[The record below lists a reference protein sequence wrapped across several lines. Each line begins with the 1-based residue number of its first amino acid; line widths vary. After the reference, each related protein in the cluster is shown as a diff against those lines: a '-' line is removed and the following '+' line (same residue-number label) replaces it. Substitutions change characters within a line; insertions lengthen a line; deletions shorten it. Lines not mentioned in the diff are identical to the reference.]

1 MRAAAVASDHRKDP
15 SSDRA
20 LPTRAARKLTALRSP
35 IIGRLVRHGVAPYQF
50 RREEELSYYVDL
62 IVLGK
67 QKRLWGK
74 DLKRAIEQAETK
86 PAVGDLV
93 GVQLIARRAFTVTH
107 RERDAS
113 GRVISQ
119 TDREAHRNEWKL
131 EKVQYFSSRA
141 RAARLARDEQ
151 RDRAR
156 ALAEHPELKSTFLS
170 LRAAQALAE
179 QRLSDPSDRERFLQ
193 LVKEA
198 IHRSTINDAPLPEPR
213 LRKRERTPATP
224 ARPRRRDDP
233 TR

>member
-1 MRAAAVASDHRKDP
+1 MSAAAVERDDRKEAP
-15 SSDRA
+15 ADRA
-20 LPTRAARKLTALRSP
+20 LPTRAQRQLTALRSP
-35 IIGRLVRHGVAPYQF
+35 IIGRLERHGAAPYQF
-50 RREEELSYYVDL
+50 RRNEEISYYVDL

-86 PAVGDLV
+86 PQIGDVV
-93 GVQLIARRAFTVTH
+93 GVQLVSRRAFTVTH
-107 RERDAS
+107 RQRDEN
-113 GRVISQ
+113 GRVIAQ

-141 RAARLARDEQ
+141 RAARLARDDQ

-179 QRLSDPSDRERFLQ
+179 QRLPDPSDRERFLK

-198 IHRSTINDAPLPEPR
+198 IHRSTVKNEPVPEPR
-213 LRKRERTPATP
+213 LRERGTQKSAP
-224 ARPRRRDDP
+224 ARPRKREDP